1 MVFHKNQKTAH
12 QQGVKFKKSMLAMC
26 IMALSAPSF
35 AQEQA
40 ADTDQNVEEVVVSGV
55 RADLQNAQDIKRNS
69 DTFVDAISAEDIGS
83 LPDRSVLEAMQRI
96 PGVSIERFAAA
107 NDPDH
112 FGVEGSGA
120 VIRGMSATRSEFN
133 GRDSFTANSGRGL
146 SFQDVPPELM
156 AGVQVFKNQAADM
169 VEGGIGGTVNLIT
182 RKPFDSSDRV
192 LAFNVDYSYGDMAEE
207 WTPTMS
213 GLYSDR
219 WETSAG
225 EFGFLLNAS
234 KSSLKGISHGIQS
247 DAYVEYR
254 DDYTDFYRALSPA
267 GDNLGHGGPNDIA
280 GAERFAEAG
289 RSVWMPQG
297 SNATMKFDDRD
308 RQGIATAL
316 QWENPDDTFLA
327 TVQFMRSDA
336 ELAWTENAIKYQSGY
351 ERRQAIPLQGTEYEF
366 DDQGLFQGG
375 VITQDGRFSDGG
387 WRSADPDNPA
397 AVRLPHAASWASPG
411 VAQFGSRF
419 QTDTRY
425 KSTRTVIDDFATN
438 FKWTPSDKFEL
449 SLDLQYIKAN
459 TEDDDVTV
467 MMATHA
473 IQDFNVSGDTP
484 RLTLIEPWHGIRDNN
499 MALDGNAMVVPGSE
513 GTGVFGTAGAG
524 VLVGGKA
531 LPGFSDDAAGDSNWF
546 QDPTSYWWQSAM
558 DHYERSGGDSKAAR
572 LDGVYN
578 FDEDAGLLKAIRS
591 GVRYANR
598 EQTVRSTAYNWG
610 QLAPIWAQ
618 PYDQIGWV
626 DTPVVSDLNGQWQA
640 VDWSDFHRGGT
651 INIPGNTVLHPSNE
665 LVKRIVKEQPQ
676 LPTGGTGNLW
686 ENAADR
692 PDVNN
697 GSYFLPSEIFVT
709 GETNQAAYV
718 RFDFG
723 SEDYARR
730 FDGNVGLRYVKFERD
745 ATGSVQY
752 PDILPREMV
761 PAGAP
766 DPRNTA
772 EHLAYLDAKRNEL
785 LTAAASDPDYNP
797 PAVGANPTP
806 EELNARREYDDEF
819 IKTDY
824 DAATRYAGD
833 IGNFLSPS
841 ELGFGNNAA
850 TVESSEH
857 SYDTWLP
864 SFNIKVELTDD
875 LLVRFGASKAIALP
889 DMELVRNTTS
899 LRAFET
905 IRNVL
910 TDTSV
915 TPPKTTLV
923 GGSINS
929 WAGDAGNPYLNP
941 MESKQ
946 YDASLE
952 WYFANVGSLTFSLF
966 KKDLSNFFVNGAFD
980 RVYTN
985 PTTGVTQTA
994 TVTGTTNNGEGK
1006 LQGFEVAYQQFYD
1019 MLPAP
1024 FDGLGLQMTYSYI
1037 DSESIPNAGDLASVT
1052 NPGESTDTGA
1062 RVDLSGLPLQGQ
1074 SKDTFNIVGM
1084 YDKDAISLR
1093 LAYNWRSRYLLTTRD
1108 VISRYPLWNDDAG
1121 FLDGS
1126 AFYKLNDNL
1135 TVGLQFTNLL
1145 NTQTKTIMILDGQG
1159 LEAGRSWFV
1168 NDRRVAL
1175 LLKGQF

>member
-1 MVFHKNQKTAH
+1 MVFHKNQKDPL
-12 QQGVKFKKSMLAMC
+12 QQAVKFKKSMLAMC

-35 AQEQA
+35 AQDSNA
-40 ADTDQNVEEVVVSGV
+40 NRDANVEEVVVTGV
-55 RADLQNAQDIKRNS
+55 RANLQNAQDIKRNS

-156 AGVQVFKNQAADM
+156 AGVQVFKNQSADM

-192 LAFNVDYSYGDMAEE
+192 VAFNVDYSYGDIAEE
-207 WTPTMS
+207 WTPTFS
-213 GLYSDR
+213 GLFSDR
-219 WETSAG
+219 WETDAG
-225 EFGFLLNAS
+225 EFGFLINAS

-254 DDYTDFYRALSPA
+254 DDYTDYPRALSAPGA
-267 GDNLGHGGPNDIA
+267 GHAGPNDIA

-316 QWENPDDTFLA
+316 QWENPEDTFLA

-351 ERRQAIPLQGTEYEF
+351 ERRQALPLQGTEYEF
-366 DDQGLFQGG
+366 NDDGLFQGG

-387 WRSADPDNPA
+387 WRSADPDNPEA
-397 AVRLPHAASWASPG
+397 LRLPHAASWANPA

-419 QTDTRY
+419 QADNRY

-473 IQDFNVSGDTP
+473 IQDFDVSGSTP

-499 MALDGNAMVVPGSE
+499 MAVDGNALVVEGSE
-513 GTGVFGTAGAG
+513 GTGSYGVAGAG
-524 VLVGGKA
+524 VSVGGKA
-531 LPGFSDDAAGDSNWF
+531 LPGFSNDPAGDSNWF

-558 DHYERSGGDSKAAR
+558 DHYERSEGDSKAAR
-572 LDGVYN
+572 LDGIYT
-578 FDEDAGLLKAIRS
+578 FDDDAGLIKSVRS
-591 GVRYANR
+591 GIRYANR
-598 EQTVRSTAYNWG
+598 EQTVRSTTYNWG
-610 QLAPIWAQ
+610 QLAPIWAS
-618 PYDQIGWV
+618 PYDQIGWI
-626 DTPVVSDLNGQWQA
+626 DSPIVSELNGQWEA
-640 VDWSDFHRGGT
+640 VDWSDFHGGGV
-651 INIPGNTVLHPSNE
+651 INIPGNTMLHPSDA
-665 LVKRIVKEQPQ
+665 LVKSIVKEQRK
-676 LPTGGTGNLW
+676 LPTGGSGNLW
-686 ENAADR
+686 ENASDR
-692 PDVNN
+692 PGTVN
-697 GSYFLPSEIFVT
+697 GSYFLPSEVFIT
-709 GETNQAAYV
+709 EETNQAAYV
-718 RFDFG
+718 RVDFG
-723 SEDYARR
+723 SEDHAYR
-730 FDGNVGLRYVKFERD
+730 FDGNFGLRYVNFERV

-752 PDILPREMV
+752 PDVLPRELP

-766 DPRNTA
+766 DPRNTSA
-772 EHLAYLDAKRNEL
+772 HLAYLDGKRNEL
-785 LTAAASDPDYNP
+785 LAAAASNPDYNP
-797 PAVGANPTP
+797 PALSANPTP
-806 EELNARREYDDEF
+806 AEISARRSYDNTF
-819 IKTDY
+819 IKSDY
-824 DAATRYAGD
+824 DAATKYAGD
-833 IGNFLSPS
+833 IGNFLSET
-841 ELGFGNNAA
+841 ELGFGNNGAS
-850 TVESSEH
+850 VEDSVH
-857 SYDTWLP
+857 DYDVWLP
-864 SFNIKVELTDD
+864 SFNLKVELTDD
-875 LLVRFGASKAIALP
+875 LLVRFGASKAIAMP
-889 DMELVRNTTS
+889 DMDLVRNTTS

-905 IRNVL
+905 TRAVL

-915 TPPKTTLV
+915 TPPSTTLV
-923 GGSINS
+923 GGTINT
-929 WAGDAGNPYLNP
+929 WAGSSGNPYLNP

-952 WYFANVGSLTFSLF
+952 WYFADVGSLTLSLF

-985 PTTGVTQTA
+985 PTSGITQTA
-994 TVTGTTNNGEGK
+994 TVEGTINNGEGE
-1006 LQGFEVAYQQFYD
+1006 LEGFELAYQQFYD

-1024 FDGLGLQMTYSYI
+1024 FDGLGLQVTYSYI
-1037 DSESIPNAGDLASVT
+1037 DSKAIPNSGSLDLDDGGDI
-1052 NPGESTDTGA
+1052 DTGA
-1062 RVDLSGLPLQGQ
+1062 RIDLSGLPLQGQ

-1108 VISRYPLWNDDAG
+1108 VISRYPLWNEDAG

-1145 NTQTKTIMILDGQG
+1145 NTQTETVMMLDGKG

>member
-1 MVFHKNQKTAH
+1 MVFHKNDKTAP
-12 QQGVKFKKSMLAMC
+12 QQQSIKFKKSMLAMC
-26 IMALSAPSF
+26 IMALTAPVLAQNNSADKN
-35 AQEQA
+35 E
-40 ADTDQNVEEVVVSGV
+40 TVEEVVVSGT
-55 RADLQNAQDIKRNS
+55 RQNLQNAQEVKRNAA
-69 DTFVDAISAEDIGS
+69 TFVDAISAEDIGS
-83 LPDRSVLEAMQRI
+83 LPDRSVLEAMQRV

-156 AGVQVFKNQAADM
+156 GGVQVFKNQSADM
-169 VEGGIGGTVNLIT
+169 IEGGIGGTVNLIT
-182 RKPFDSSDRV
+182 RKPFDSDGRV
-192 LAFNVDYSYGDMAEE
+192 VAFNADYSYGDMAEE
-207 WTPTMS
+207 WTPTVS

-225 EFGFLLNAS
+225 EFGFMLNAS
-234 KSSLKGISHGIQS
+234 KSSLKGVSHGIQS

-254 DDYTDFYRALSPA
+254 DDYTDFPRALSAP
-267 GDNLGHGGPNDIA
+267 GGNGHAGPNDIA

-289 RSVWMPQG
+289 QSIWMPQG

-308 RQGIATAL
+308 RQGIATAF
-316 QWENPDDTFLA
+316 QWENPDDTFLT

-351 ERRQAIPLQGTEYEF
+351 DKRQAIPLQGTEYEF
-366 DDQGLFQGG
+366 SDNGLFQSGT
-375 VITQDGRFSDGG
+375 ITQDGTFSDGG
-387 WRSADPDNPA
+387 WRSADPDNPN
-397 AVRLPHAASWASPG
+397 AVHLPHAASWASPG

-419 QTDTRY
+419 QTDNRY

-449 SLDLQYIKAN
+449 ALDLQYIKAN
-459 TEDDDVTV
+459 TDDDDVTV

-473 IQDFNVSGDTP
+473 IQEFDLSGSTP

-499 MALDGNAMVVPGSE
+499 MALDSNAFVVPDSQ
-513 GTGVFGTAGAG
+513 GTGIFGAAGSG
-524 VLVGGKA
+524 TLVGGKA
-531 LPGFSDDAAGDSNWF
+531 LPGFSDDPAGDTNWF
-546 QDPTSYWWQSAM
+546 QDLTSYYWQSAM
-558 DHYERSGGDSKAAR
+558 DHYERSEGDSKAAR
-572 LDGVYN
+572 LDGTYH
-578 FDEDAGLLKAIRS
+578 FDDDAGLFKSVKAGI
-591 GVRYANR
+591 RYANR

-610 QLAPIWAQ
+610 QLAPVWAQ
-618 PYDQIGWV
+618 PYDQIGWG
-626 DTPVVSDLNGQWQA
+626 DAAVVADLKGQWES
-640 VDWSDFHRGGT
+640 VDWSDFHGGGV
-651 INIPGNTVLHPSNE
+651 ISIPGNTMLHPSDA
-665 LVKRIVKEQPQ
+665 LVKSIVKTQRE
-676 LPTGGTGNLW
+676 LPTGGSGNLW

-692 PDVNN
+692 PGTD
-697 GSYFLPSEIFVT
+697 GSYFLPSEIFIT
-709 GETNQAAYV
+709 EETNQAAYV

-723 SEDYARR
+723 SEDYALR
-730 FDGNVGLRYVKFERD
+730 FDGNFGLRYVDFERV

-752 PDILPREMV
+752 PDVLPRDLP
-761 PAGAP
+761 PAGVP
-766 DPRNTA
+766 DPKNTA
-772 EHLAYLDAKRNEL
+772 AHLAYLDAKRAEL
-785 LTAAASDPDYNP
+785 LAAAASNPAYTP
-797 PAVGANPTP
+797 PALSPTPTP
-806 EELNARREYDDEF
+806 EELQARREYDTAF

-824 DAATRYAGD
+824 DAATKYAGD
-833 IGNFLSPS
+833 VGNFLSQN

-850 TVESSEH
+850 TVEDSVH
-857 SYDTWLP
+857 NYDTWLP
-864 SFNIKVELTDD
+864 SFNLKVELTDD
-875 LLVRFGASKAIALP
+875 LIARFGASKAIAMP
-889 DMELVRNTTS
+889 DMELVRNTTT

-905 IRNVL
+905 TRIVQ

-923 GGSINS
+923 GGVINS
-929 WAGDAGNPYLNP
+929 WAGSSGNPALNP

-952 WYFANVGSLTFSLF
+952 WYFAEVGSLTFSVF
-966 KKDLSNFFVNGAFD
+966 KKDLSNFFVYGAFD

-985 PTTGVTQTA
+985 PTTGITQTA
-994 TVTGTTNNGEGK
+994 TVEGTTNSGTGELK
-1006 LQGFEVAYQQFYD
+1006 GFEIAYQQFYD

-1024 FDGLGLQMTYSYI
+1024 FDGLGLQVNYSYI
-1037 DSESIPNAGDLASVT
+1037 DSKSIPNAGDLSETT
-1052 NPGESTDTGA
+1052 NENDSTDTGA
-1062 RVDLSGLPLQGQ
+1062 RVDVSGLPLQGQ
-1074 SKDTFNIVGM
+1074 SKETFNIVGM
-1084 YDKDAISLR
+1084 YEKDAISLR

-1108 VISRYPLWNDDAG
+1108 VISRYPLYNDDAG

-1135 TVGLQFTNLL
+1135 TVGLQFTNIL
-1145 NTQTKTIMILDGQG
+1145 NTQTETIMVLDGKN